1 MEHTATSGN
10 FGPGTTGMTL
20 QQAVFAGLVD
30 PGNLVNVREIAD
42 NVPQAGDCSA
52 PTPTNCD
59 TAVFAGPRA
68 QYTITNNANGSVTV
82 SDTTSAPP
90 AVGVVAT
97 GDGTDTLWNIEKL
110 QFSDSATQLGTPSAP
125 AIGAATAG
133 NTTAALNWSLPVTNG
148 GSPVTG
154 FQVDVRTGTT
164 VVRTVAVT
172 PGTATSA
179 VITGLTNGTA
189 YNFMVRAVNASGAS
203 PNSGASNTVTP
214 ATTPSAPTIGTAT
227 AGNAQA
233 TVNWTAPSTNGG
245 LAISGYS
252 VRVLN
257 AANTQVGALRPAGAA
272 ATSLVVTGLTN
283 GTVYHF
289 TVAAINALG
298 NGTASASSNT
308 VTPGVPATV
317 PGAPT
322 GATAVRGNASVTAG
336 WVAPASN
343 GGSAITGYRVQ
354 VLNGASQQV
363 ALATAGATATTL
375 VVTGLVNGT
384 SYRLRVQAFNAVGSS
399 AFSAMSGVFTPATV
413 PGAPVIG
420 NATPGVAGGP
430 VTATARWS
438 APASNGG
445 SAITGYRVRALRLN
459 AAGTVLATTVSAVL
473 TPATVQLIMPLTAG
487 NYRFT
492 VEAINAV
499 GTSAVSIR
507 SNLVAAQ

>member
-1 MEHTATSGN
+1 MKRTERFVIYTTLVALGASNVVFLLSSTGKTAFAEAANWLDSLGPAESLKLVDGDKELRVAITVRNGAGGEIGRTDLMEHTATSGN

-30 PGNLVNVREIAD
+30 PGNLVNVREITD
-42 NVPQAGDCSA
+42 NVPQAGDCAA

-214 ATTPSAPTIGTAT
+214 ATTPSAP
-227 AGNAQA
+227 
-233 TVNWTAPSTNGG
+233 
-245 LAISGYS
+245 
-252 VRVLN
+252 R
-257 AANTQVGALRPAGAA
+257 AA
-272 ATSLVVTGLTN
+272 AARS
-283 GTVYHF
+283 
-289 TVAAINALG
+289 
-298 NGTASASSNT
+298 
-308 VTPGVPATV
+308 
-317 PGAPT
+317 
-322 GATAVRGNASVTAG
+322 RR
-336 WVAPASN
+336 
-343 GGSAITGYRVQ
+343 YRH
-354 VLNGASQQV
+354 
-363 ALATAGATATTL
+363 
-375 VVTGLVNGT
+375 
-384 SYRLRVQAFNAVGSS
+384 RR
-399 AFSAMSGVFTPATV
+399 SGQPR
-413 PGAPVIG
+413 PVMHRR
-420 NATPGVAGGP
+420 P
-430 VTATARWS
+430 
-438 APASNGG
+438 
-445 SAITGYRVRALRLN
+445 
-459 AAGTVLATTVSAVL
+459 
-473 TPATVQLIMPLTAG
+473 
-487 NYRFT
+487 
-492 VEAINAV
+492 
-499 GTSAVSIR
+499 
-507 SNLVAAQ
+507 